1 MLVIEMV
8 SLPIL
13 LDDECIK
20 GGIFCGVEGLLIVHI
35 YLLNYLMVIQPH
47 SFHYRYVTKVCV
59 CVCTCLFIGTFFI
72 CKAHFR
78 ALITT

>member
-47 SFHYRYVTKVCV
+47 NLHYRYVTKVCV
-59 CVCTCLFIGTFFI
+59 CMYMFVYWNMFYL
-72 CKAHFR
+72 
-78 ALITT
+78 